1 MSQDSFQLPNLN
13 EKDELNQSILLEI
26 QDNIRQLIR
35 DKLPQYV
42 QSENALFSVS
52 EVSDDTADDYDLFE
66 VMFNQV
72 LYSTIYFIVSRK
84 DKLDENNHPNYYNI
98 VKNHIK
104 GYRDSQQSRLF
115 KSQPFEPI
123 PTAALMFSS
132 INSQI
137 KKEESWQKNEE
148 GIAVSQHRAKGNPQ
162 NFIEHYISIPG
173 DITLLPW
180 NEAQQI
186 IDKFGFTSAKLHLIL
201 AAYTMEQEKPWE
213 SLFTVKCSDLIEKI
227 GWDKRTDLPKYQ
239 KLLEIAKTAFALDC
253 LLVKTVWIEGR
264 NRKGGINAST
274 PVGRMWNITIVPYG
288 QVNTSG
294 KIEEPSEV
302 QIIVQPGAWTKY
314 FLNRAGADSRSALY
328 QFGYLA
334 QKVLEID
341 PYHEELTLRLAIYLT
356 LDSRV
361 RLDGKYKV
369 EELLEIALPK
379 TEIDKAKGNRFKAF
393 SLKQRWDNA
402 LKHLLNKLNW
412 QIVFEEETY
421 PEWLRP
427 EYRQKRPKGYFNKL
441 LDAKLTIKPPHPIPE
456 LIASKVKPKVQR
468 LQPKTKDTTPE
479 DIKLTSSQVR
489 EARTAKGWSQTKLAG
504 LLGVSQKFI
513 SLIEQGERTLSLQ
526 QAALVRILLNI
537 KI

>member
-1 MSQDSFQLPNLN
+1 MNQNSFESVNPNDI
-13 EKDELNQSILLEI
+13 DELSPSILLEI
-26 QDNIRQLIR
+26 QDNVRQVIS
-35 DKLPQYV
+35 DKLPQHL
-42 QSENALFSVS
+42 QGEKTLFASEAS
-52 EVSDDTADDYDLFE
+52 EATDNSDLFE
-66 VMFNQV
+66 AIFNEV
-72 LYSTIYFIVSRK
+72 LHRTISSIVSGK
-84 DKLDENNHPNYYNI
+84 HKIDENNLQNSYNI
-98 VKNHIK
+98 VNNNLP
-104 GYRDSQQSRLF
+104 GYRDSHQNSLF
-115 KSQPFEPI
+115 KSQPFEAI
-123 PTAALMFSS
+123 PTAALMLSS

-148 GIAVSQHRAKGNPQ
+148 GIAVAQHKAKGNPQ
-162 NFIEHYISIPG
+162 NYIEHYISTPG

-201 AAYTMEQEKPWE
+201 AAYTMVQEKPWE
-213 SLFTVKCSDLIEKI
+213 SLFTVKGSDLIEKI

-294 KIEEPSEV
+294 KIEEPDEV
-302 QIIVQPGAWTKY
+302 QIIVQPGTWTKY
-314 FLNRAGADSRSALY
+314 FLNKAGAESREALY

-361 RLDGKYKV
+361 RLDGNYRV
-369 EELLEIALPK
+369 QDLIEIVLPK
-379 TEIDKAKGNRFKAF
+379 REIDKASCDRFKAF

-412 QIVFEEETY
+412 QIAFDPETY

-427 EYRQKRPKGYFNKL
+427 EYTQKQPKGYFKKL

-456 LIASKVKPKVQR
+456 LIASKVKPKVQQ
-468 LQPKTKDTTPE
+468 LQPKAKDTTPE
-479 DIKLTSSQVR
+479 DIKLTGCQVR
-489 EARTAKGWSQTKLAG
+489 EARIAKGWPQTKLAG
-504 LLGVSQKFI
+504 FLGVSQKFI
-513 SLIEQGERTLSLQ
+513 SLVERGERPLSPQ
-526 QAALVRILLNI
+526 QAAYVRILLDI

>member
-1 MSQDSFQLPNLN
+1 MSLESSQLPNLN
-13 EKDELNQSILLEI
+13 DKDELNQSILLEI
-26 QDNIRQLIR
+26 QDNIIQVIR
-35 DKLPQYV
+35 EQLPQHF
-42 QSENALFSVS
+42 QSENGLSGAEILD
-52 EVSDDTADDYDLFE
+52 ETGNYNLFE
-66 VMFNQV
+66 AIFNQV
-72 LYSTIYFIVSRK
+72 LYRTISSIVSAK
-84 DKLDENNHPNYYNI
+84 CKLDENTHPTDYNI
-98 VKNHIK
+98 VNNHIQ
-104 GYRDSQQSRLF
+104 GYRDSQQSPLF

-123 PTAALMFSS
+123 PTAALMLSS

-148 GIAVSQHRAKGNPQ
+148 GIAVAQHRDQGNTQ
-162 NFIEHYISIPG
+162 NYIEHYISTPG
-173 DITLLPW
+173 DLTLLPW

-186 IDKFGFTSAKLHLIL
+186 IDKFGFNSAKLHLIF
-201 AAYTMEQEKPWE
+201 AAYAMRQERPWE
-213 SLFTVKCSDLIEKI
+213 SLFPVKGSDLIEKL
-227 GWDKRTDLPKYQ
+227 GWHKRTDLPKYQ

-314 FLNRAGADSRSALY
+314 FLNRAGAESRFALY

-379 TEIDKAKGNRFKAF
+379 TEIDKAKSDRFKAF
-393 SLKQRWDNA
+393 SLKQRWDDA

-412 QIVFEEETY
+412 QIVFDPQTY

-427 EYRQKRPKGYFNKL
+427 EYTQKQPKGYFKKL
-441 LDAKLTIKPPHPIPE
+441 LDAKLTIKPLYPIPE
-456 LIASKVKPKVQR
+456 LTASKVKPKVQQ
-468 LQPKTKDTTPE
+468 LQPLAKDTTPE
-479 DIKLTSSQVR
+479 DIRYTPHQVR
-489 EARTAKGWSQTKLAG
+489 EARTAKGWSQAKLAG
-504 LLGVSQKFI
+504 FLGVSQKFI
-513 SLIEQGERTLSLQ
+513 SLIERGERTLSLQ
-526 QAALVRILLNI
+526 QAALVRMLLEL

>member
-1 MSQDSFQLPNLN
+1 MSQDNSKLTNYN
-13 EKDELNQSILLEI
+13 DIKELSPSILREI
-26 QDNIRQLIR
+26 QDNIKQVIR
-35 DKLPQYV
+35 DKLSQYFP
-42 QSENALFSVS
+42 SDNALSVL
-52 EVSDDTADDYDLFE
+52 DNFDLFE
-66 VMFNQV
+66 AIFNEV
-72 LYSTIYFIVSRK
+72 LYSTISSIFSATYKI
-84 DKLDENNHPNYYNI
+84 DENNLQNYF
-98 VKNHIK
+98 HIISSNLE
-104 GYRDSQQSRLF
+104 GYRDSQKRSLF
-115 KSQPFEPI
+115 KSHPFEAI
-123 PTAALMFSS
+123 PTAALMLSS

-137 KKEESWQKNEE
+137 KKQESWQKNEE
-148 GIAVSQHRAKGNPQ
+148 GIAVAQHRAKGNPQ
-162 NFIEHYISIPG
+162 NYIEHYISTPG

-186 IDKFGFTSAKLHLIL
+186 IDKFGFNSAKLHLIF
-201 AAYTMEQEKPWE
+201 AAYTMEQSKPWE
-213 SLFTVKCSDLIEKI
+213 SLFSIKGSDLIEKI

-314 FLNRAGADSRSALY
+314 FLNRAGAESREALY

-369 EELLEIALPK
+369 EELLEIALSK
-379 TEIDKAKGNRFKAF
+379 TEIDKALSNFRRAYD
-393 SLKQRWDNA
+393 LKQRWDNA
-402 LKHLLNKLNW
+402 LKYLLNLGW
-412 QIVFEEETY
+412 QIAFDPETY

-427 EYRQKRPKGYFNKL
+427 DYTQKQPRGYFKKL
-441 LDAKLTIKPPHPIPE
+441 LDAKITIKPPHPIPE
-456 LIASKVKPKVQR
+456 LIASKVKPKVQQ

-479 DIKLTSSQVR
+479 DIKLTGSQVR
-489 EARTAKGWSQTKLAG
+489 EARIAKGWPQTKLASF
-504 LLGVSQKFI
+504 LGVSQKFI
-513 SLIEQGERTLSLQ
+513 SLVERGERPLSLQ
-526 QAALVRILLNI
+526 QAAYVRFLLDI

>member
-1 MSQDSFQLPNLN
+1 MSQDNSKIPNSN
-13 EKDELNQSILLEI
+13 DRDELTTSILVDI
-26 QDNIRQLIR
+26 QDNIRQVIR
-35 DKLPQYV
+35 DKLIQYFP
-42 QSENALFSVS
+42 SDNALFVS
-52 EVSDDTADDYDLFE
+52 EGSEISDLFE
-66 VMFNQV
+66 AIFNEVWQ
-72 LYSTIYFIVSRK
+72 STISSIVSAK
-84 DKLDENNHPNYYNI
+84 DKIDENNLQNYYNI
-98 VKNHIK
+98 INNSLQ
-104 GYRDSQQSRLF
+104 GYKESQQSSLF
-115 KSQPFEPI
+115 KTQPFEAI
-123 PTAALMFSS
+123 PTAALMLSS

-137 KKEESWQKNEE
+137 KKQESWQKNEE
-148 GIAVSQHRAKGNPQ
+148 GIAVAQHRAKGNPQ
-162 NFIEHYISIPG
+162 NYIEHYISTPG
-173 DITLLPW
+173 DVTLLPW

-186 IDKFGFTSAKLHLIL
+186 IDKFGFNSVKLHLIL

-213 SLFTVKCSDLIEKI
+213 SLFTVKGSELIEKI
-227 GWDKRTDLPKYQ
+227 GWDKRTDLPKHK

-274 PVGRMWNITIVPYG
+274 PVGRMWNITIVPSG

-294 KIEEPSEV
+294 KIEEPDEV

-314 FLNRAGADSRSALY
+314 FLNRAGAESREALY

-361 RLDGKYKV
+361 RLDGNYRV
-369 EELLEIALPK
+369 QELIEIALPK
-379 TEIDKAKGNRFKAF
+379 TEMDKALGDRSKAF

-412 QIVFEEETY
+412 QIVFDPETY

-427 EYRQKRPKGYFNKL
+427 EYTQKQPKGYFKKL

-479 DIKLTSSQVR
+479 DIKLTGSQVR
-489 EARTAKGWSQTKLAG
+489 EARIAKGWSQTKLAG
-504 LLGVSQKFI
+504 VLTVSQNFI
-513 SLIEQGERTLSLQ
+513 SLVERGSRPLSLQ
-526 QAALVRILLNI
+526 QAALVRMFLDI

>member
-1 MSQDSFQLPNLN
+1 MNQNSFESVNPNDI
-13 EKDELNQSILLEI
+13 DELSPSILLEI
-26 QDNIRQLIR
+26 QDNVRQVIS
-35 DKLPQYV
+35 DKLPQHL
-42 QSENALFSVS
+42 QGEKTLSASEAS
-52 EVSDDTADDYDLFE
+52 EATDNSDLFE
-66 VMFNQV
+66 AIFNEV
-72 LYSTIYFIVSRK
+72 LYRTISSIVSGK
-84 DKLDENNHPNYYNI
+84 HKIDENNLQNSYNI
-98 VKNHIK
+98 GNNNLQ
-104 GYRDSQQSRLF
+104 GYRDSHQNSLF
-115 KSQPFEPI
+115 KSQPFEAI
-123 PTAALMFSS
+123 PTAALMLSS

-148 GIAVSQHRAKGNPQ
+148 GIAVAQHKAKGNPQ
-162 NFIEHYISIPG
+162 NYIEHYISTPG

-201 AAYTMEQEKPWE
+201 AAYTMVQEKPWE
-213 SLFTVKCSDLIEKI
+213 SLFTVKGSDLIEKI

-294 KIEEPSEV
+294 KIEEPDEV
-302 QIIVQPGAWTKY
+302 QIIVQPGTWTKY
-314 FLNRAGADSRSALY
+314 FLNKAGAESREALY

-361 RLDGKYKV
+361 RLDGNYRV
-369 EELLEIALPK
+369 QELIEIVLPK
-379 TEIDKAKGNRFKAF
+379 TEIDKASCVRFKAF

-412 QIVFEEETY
+412 QIAFDPETY

-427 EYRQKRPKGYFNKL
+427 EYTQKQPKGYFKKL

-456 LIASKVKPKVQR
+456 LIASKVKPKVQQ
-468 LQPKTKDTTPE
+468 LQPKAKDTTPE
-479 DIKLTSSQVR
+479 DIKLTGCQVR
-489 EARTAKGWSQTKLAG
+489 EARIAKGWPQTKLAG
-504 LLGVSQKFI
+504 FLGVSQKFI
-513 SLIEQGERTLSLQ
+513 SLVERGERPLSPQ
-526 QAALVRILLNI
+526 QAAYVRILLDI